1 MIRKKEGD
9 NVGSSGTRGNKSVQG
24 AAFIVERT
32 LRSCPWHVIGNFKF
46 STPEETG
53 TKRQLLRSLLFLA
66 SSLAE
71 VPGFLSSTLFRT
83 LLV

>member
-1 MIRKKEGD
+1 MWVALELGEISPSK
-9 NVGSSGTRGNKSVQG
+9 V

-32 LRSCPWHVIGNFKF
+32 FRSCPWHVIGNFKF

-53 TKRQLLRSLLFLA
+53 TKRQLLRSDLFLA

-71 VPGFLSSTLFRT
+71 VLWLSVFNAFPNSFG
-83 LLV
+83 LVDL